1 MANRNLTTEQI
12 EYNSQQ
18 SVKFFELLYVQT
30 RESGS
35 SNLDHTFLTNA
46 PYDVSVTSTQS
57 SAMGLPAGAQE
68 FLAIG
73 PFLQFSDIDESA
85 DFQITSMTVS
95 LGGLADADLFL
106 FLGNQYI
113 DYPIRL
119 WRVWFDQNGIQVGDP
134 IQIFSG
140 KMDKPV
146 ITDDPNGGVVVGVA
160 ASSNFVDFERRAG
173 RHTNNSEQ
181 QFIDLK
187 FYNPVAVTANID
199 IGFSFAGNTITNIK
213 WGG

>member
-1 MANRNLTTEQI
+1 MANRNLSTEQLA
-12 EYNSQQ
+12 YNSQQ

-35 SNLDHTFLTNA
+35 SNLDHTYLTNA
-46 PYDVSVTSTQS
+46 PYDVSTTPAQS
-57 SAMGLPAGAQE
+57 SAMGLPAGAQS
-68 FLAIG
+68 FLSIG
-73 PFLQFSDIDESA
+73 PFLQFSDIEESA
-85 DFQITSMTVS
+85 DFQITNMTVS
-95 LGGLADADLFL
+95 LGGLDSGDLFL

-113 DYPIRL
+113 DYPIKL
-119 WRVWFDQNGIQVGDP
+119 WRVWFDEDGNQVGDP

-146 ITDDPNGGVVVGVA
+146 ITDDPGGGVVVGVA
-160 ASSNFVDFERRAG
+160 ASSNFVDFQRRSG

-181 QFIDLK
+181 QFLDIK
-187 FYNPVAVTANID
+187 FYNPAATTANID
-199 IGFSFAGNTITNIK
+199 IGFKFAGDTITNIK